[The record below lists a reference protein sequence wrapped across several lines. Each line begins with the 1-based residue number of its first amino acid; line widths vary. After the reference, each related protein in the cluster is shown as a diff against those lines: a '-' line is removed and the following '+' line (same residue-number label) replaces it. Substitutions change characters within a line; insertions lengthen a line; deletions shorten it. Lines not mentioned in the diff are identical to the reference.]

1 MEPPPLE
8 SSMHCVTCDDITQT
22 YPYTVT
28 EHVIDAWR
36 QISVYCGPIRQ
47 IMELRIKN
55 EMTKQY
61 LENRQANSSQFV
73 GESFITDCEWQGI
86 KTPTAKLVE
95 VVDSV
100 PSDIVQG
107 HSKLRWNKNSRT
119 FTENKCIHLEL
130 EGEIFI
136 KRPGYYIVSS
146 TLHVNATGTNNTTKT
161 FSHNLNMQSDKLW
174 MFGVL
179 MQRKR
184 SIRESNNVIFTSFIS
199 AVFKFYVNDRISI
212 SVSDPKYL
220 AYNNSNHHF
229 TAYYTYDMF

>member
-1 MEPPPLE
+1 MRTTSIRFKFKRMGLECTFEEKTLRRATVGLFITTIVQLLLLLFLTVSWRIHMEPPPLE

-107 HSKLRWNKNSRT
+107 NH
-119 FTENKCIHLEL
+119 
-130 EGEIFI
+130 
-136 KRPGYYIVSS
+136 
-146 TLHVNATGTNNTTKT
+146 NT
-161 FSHNLNMQSDKLW
+161 
-174 MFGVL
+174 V
-179 MQRKR
+179 
-184 SIRESNNVIFTSFIS
+184 NNV
-199 AVFKFYVNDRISI
+199 
-212 SVSDPKYL
+212 SVR
-220 AYNNSNHHF
+220 F
-229 TAYYTYDMF
+229 